1 MPTTTR
7 KPAKTK
13 TVDAQLGGRVAS
25 STAYGPPVLRAR
37 ALVGVR
43 LGPSRRPDCR
53 RDLALGNQGVHE
65 YRIKET
71 VFDGWLDS
79 LVDLID
85 GSSDR
90 DEDVA
95 ECIELLGD
103 DPVCRL

>member
-1 MPTTTR
+1 M
-7 KPAKTK
+7 A
-13 TVDAQLGGRVAS
+13 GGW
-25 STAYGPPVLRAR
+25 LRAR
-37 ALVGVR
+37 LMGRPYSEHEHLSGYVWDLVVG
-43 LGPSRRPDCR
+43 LIAAGILL
-53 RDLALGNQGVHE
+53 LAIKGFME

-79 LVDLID
+79 LVDLIY